1 MATQSSILAWELPW
15 TEEPGRQQPVG
26 SQRVGGDVVTKQRQ
40 ICHRESKSCDPRKR
54 TSLRTKNRPS
64 EVNASWDLLQLLHS
78 DGWF

>member
-1 MATQSSILAWELPW
+1 MATQSSVLAWKLPW
-15 TEEPGRQQPVG
+15 TEEPGRLQSVG
-26 SQRVGGDVVTKQRQ
+26 SQRVRGDAAAKRQ

-54 TSLRTKNRPS
+54 TSLRTNNRPS